1 MRIASHLQPHV
12 MGSQPTIL
20 WSIPGSV
27 FARPGVDD
35 KPVIPVLSRR
45 IMSVYDEKPE
55 PAGGFI
61 WAIITGG
68 RIWPIE

>member
-1 MRIASHLQPHV
+1 M
-12 MGSQPTIL
+12 
-20 WSIPGSV
+20 
-27 FARPGVDD
+27 FARPGADD
-35 KPVIPVLSRR
+35 KPIIPVLSRR

-55 PAGGFI
+55 PESGFI